1 MLRSLITKDRIQITE
16 SQTDWESAI
25 RRLCIPL
32 INDGSIEQ
40 RYIDAIIDSTNKLGP
55 YYVLGPSIAMPHAR
69 PEQGVMN
76 NGLALLIVKNG
87 VNFNSEENDP
97 VKLLLLL
104 AAKNSNNHIELIQS
118 ISQLF
123 CNEEDVNKIVESNNI
138 NMVLDVLA
146 NY

>member
-1 MLRSLITKDRIQITE
+1 MLSSLITKNRIQIAET
-16 SQTDWESAI
+16 QIDWESAI
-25 RRLCIPL
+25 RTLCVPL
-32 INDGSIEQ
+32 INDGSIEPK
-40 RYIDAIIDSTNKLGP
+40 YVDAIIESTNNLGP

-69 PEQGVMN
+69 PEQGVN
-76 NGLALLIVKNG
+76 NSGLALLIVKNG

-104 AAKNSNNHIELIQS
+104 AAKDSNKHIELIQS

-123 CNEEDVNKIVESNNI
+123 CNDEDVKKIVESKDVDMI
-138 NMVLDVLA
+138 VDVLA